1 MSDIRIVRMRA
12 VQERTGLNA
21 RTIRR
26 LVQRGD
32 FPAPMKLSTRAVGWT
47 SDQLDAWIKA
57 RPSKGA

>member
-1 MSDIRIVRMRA
+1 MRA

-32 FPAPMKLSTRAVGWT
+32 FPPPMKLSTRAVGWT